1 MTKLKKLTIILLL
14 LLISACGGGNTIN
27 DIKTLEQKALEIPP
41 NFDLKPPSDNNEIKN
56 QSDTSSESQTSDL
69 NDILEA
75 NTEIQQQKKSSES
88 DGELLDILTGDSTN

>member
-1 MTKLKKLTIILLL
+1 MTKFKKLTIVLFF

-41 NFDLKPPSDNNEIKN
+41 NFDLKPPSDNDEIKN

-69 NDILEA
+69 NDILET
-75 NTEIQQQKKSSES
+75 NTEIQDEKSSET

>member
-1 MTKLKKLTIILLL
+1 MTKFKKLTIIILFS
-14 LLISACGGGNTIN
+14 LISACGGGNTIN

-41 NFDLKPPSDNNEIKN
+41 NFDLKPPSDNDEIKN

-69 NDILEA
+69 NDILET
-75 NTEIQQQKKSSES
+75 NTEIQEEKSSET

>member
-1 MTKLKKLTIILLL
+1 MTKFKKLTIILFF

-41 NFDLKPPSDNNEIKN
+41 NFDLKPPSDNDEIKN

-69 NDILEA
+69 NDILET
-75 NTEIQQQKKSSES
+75 NTEIQEEKSSET
-88 DGELLDILTGDSTN
+88 DGELLDILIGDSTN

>member
-1 MTKLKKLTIILLL
+1 MTKLKKLTIILLF

-41 NFDLKPPSDNNEIKN
+41 NFDLKPPSANDEIKN
-56 QSDTSSESQTSDL
+56 QNDTSGESQTSDL

-75 NTEIQQQKKSSES
+75 NTETQQEKSSES
-88 DGELLDILTGDSTN
+88 DDELLDILIGDSTN

>member
-41 NFDLKPPSDNNEIKN
+41 NFDLKPPSDNDEIKN

-69 NDILEA
+69 NDILET
-75 NTEIQQQKKSSES
+75 NTEIQEEKSSET
-88 DGELLDILTGDSTN
+88 DGELLDILIGDSTN

>member
-1 MTKLKKLTIILLL
+1 MTKYKKLTIILFF
-14 LLISACGGGNTIN
+14 LLISGCGGGNTIN

-41 NFDLKPPSDNNEIKN
+41 NFDLKPPSDNDEIKN

-75 NTEIQQQKKSSES
+75 NTETQQEKSSES
-88 DGELLDILTGDSTN
+88 DDELLDILIGDSTN

>member
-1 MTKLKKLTIILLL
+1 MTKLKKPTIILLF

-41 NFDLKPPSDNNEIKN
+41 NFDLKPPSANDEIKN
-56 QSDTSSESQTSDL
+56 QSDNTSSESQTSDL

-75 NTEIQQQKKSSES
+75 NTETQQEKSSES
-88 DGELLDILTGDSTN
+88 DDELLDILIGDSTN